1 MSSSPSSL
9 PMAKNKRRAPP
20 PVPPK
25 RSSKSTVPTP
35 KTKPSSYHPPTAENY
50 SSESGSDID
59 SNHHEVDE
67 VAMLE
72 DIWRVKLNTTSDRF
86 IAAGEGIVNAY
97 QGYTGELPK
106 AESRKGRRK
115 KVHMFT
121 GAQESEI
128 NGGHF
133 VATAGMHYTLGAPA
147 GPVQTTAASENVGSG
162 HRLGS
167 APNNRYQNAP
177 STSQTVT
184 AESTFHGYH
193 KINKKIKFVALLII
207 QAATLALTAIQYL
220 GLYPSD
226 FTKKTLNM
234 VRAF

>member
-121 GAQESEI
+121 GAQDSEI
-128 NGGHF
+128 NGGNY
-133 VATAGMHYTLGAPA
+133 VAAGGTYYMLGVPA
-147 GPVQTTAASENVGSG
+147 GQFQPLSASENIGSG

-167 APNNRYQNAP
+167 APNNRSQNAP
-177 STSQTVT
+177 STSQKNTT
-184 AESTFHGYH
+184 ESAFKGYH
-193 KINKKIKFVALLII
+193 RINRK
-207 QAATLALTAIQYL
+207 
-220 GLYPSD
+220 
-226 FTKKTLNM
+226 
-234 VRAF
+234 